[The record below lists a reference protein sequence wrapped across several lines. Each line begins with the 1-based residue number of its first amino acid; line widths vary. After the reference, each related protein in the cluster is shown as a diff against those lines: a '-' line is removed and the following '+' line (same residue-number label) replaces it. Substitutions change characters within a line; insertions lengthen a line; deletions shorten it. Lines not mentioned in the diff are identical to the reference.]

1 MGKIAVF
8 PASGSLGSSI
18 YKHLLDIVDAGQVIL
33 ISRHPAKIPS
43 KYTQKGAITRR
54 ADYDAPGTLNEVFD
68 GVHKYAIEAA
78 IRSGVSHIF
87 YTSLAF
93 GGDGSSNSA
102 AHVMQSHLQTE
113 AYLKSLA
120 VSSTAKSRFSFT
132 AIREGLYSESFPMYT
147 GYPNFQNPGSRVQIP
162 HNGLGP
168 GVAWAKIDDLGE
180 ATAKLVQEYCHGS
193 VADHPEYKDQVVLL
207 SGPRAYSLAETL
219 DVLGT
224 AMGTEIVI
232 ENVSVSEYAS
242 EPIIQKHLA
251 PHGQED
257 APTKWATSFEAVRK
271 GEAAVTSVRLER
283 LLGRKP
289 ESFETTVATMVNSS
303 HY

>member
-1 MGKIAVF
+1 
-8 PASGSLGSSI
+8 
-18 YKHLLDIVDAGQVIL
+18 
-33 ISRHPAKIPS
+33 
-43 KYTQKGAITRR
+43 
-54 ADYDAPGTLNEVFD
+54 
-68 GVHKYAIEAA
+68 
-78 IRSGVSHIF
+78 
-87 YTSLAF
+87 
-93 GGDGSSNSA
+93 
-102 AHVMQSHLQTE
+102 MQSHLQTE